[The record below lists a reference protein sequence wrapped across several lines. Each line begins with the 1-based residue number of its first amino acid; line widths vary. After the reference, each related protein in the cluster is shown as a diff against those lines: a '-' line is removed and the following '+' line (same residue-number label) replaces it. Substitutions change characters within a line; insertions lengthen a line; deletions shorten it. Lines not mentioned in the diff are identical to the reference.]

1 MKIDKFEMMRMECL
15 YENLVDYNLSESGVL
30 PMRLSELFDGPG
42 DPVSWHQDYNRAF
55 HKIRK
60 GDFYISTIS

>member
-1 MKIDKFEMMRMECL
+1 MRIDKFEMMRMECL

-30 PMRLSELFDGPG
+30 PMRLSEL
-42 DPVSWHQDYNRAF
+42 HQDYNRAF